1 MKTKTIEAIILIIFL
16 GIAIQVNAQVTDPNN
31 SATNF
36 PQFVGFDGTG
46 TPAKPLD
53 IRNDFN
59 QNINIFRNGLNRMQ
73 FQTENWTGLNGLNV
87 PNANRIMIELENS
100 NVVAAWSML
109 HLRDGGVS
117 QFMRRDWFNVGTTF
131 DRSADLGFQ
140 RVGCH

>member
-1 MKTKTIEAIILIIFL
+1 LNWLIIIFL
-16 GIAIQVNAQVTDPNN
+16 ALLKCATAFSQGGNTGNISNPNAFLGWNGIGLAP
-31 SATNF
+31 
-36 PQFVGFDGTG
+36 
-46 TPAKPLD
+46 PLN

-131 DRSADLGFQ
+131 DTAVDLGFQ
-140 RVGCH
+140 RLGCH

>member
-1 MKTKTIEAIILIIFL
+1 MKKNIFLSVGFALIIV
-16 GIAIQVNAQVTDPNN
+16 ATTQVSAQVTNPNN
-31 SATNF
+31 TATPL
-36 PQFVGFDGTG
+36 PQFVGFDGAG
-46 TPAKPLD
+46 PNIKPLD

-87 PNANRIMIELENS
+87 PNANRIMIELENN
-100 NVVAAWSML
+100 NVVPAWSML

-131 DRSADLGFQ
+131 DTAVDLGFQ